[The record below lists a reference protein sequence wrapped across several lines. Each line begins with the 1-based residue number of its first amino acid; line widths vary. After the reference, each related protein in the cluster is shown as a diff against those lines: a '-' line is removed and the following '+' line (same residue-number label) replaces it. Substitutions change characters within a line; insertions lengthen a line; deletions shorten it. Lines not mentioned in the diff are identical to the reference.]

1 MSAATVSAA
10 NYSDT
15 KKPQGIVGYYEEYT
29 APTIATTSLDDVGDR
44 VRLFKVKNGTIIN
57 KLIIGNHDDLDS
69 GGGGALDMDV
79 VLVDDA
85 GDTIL
90 YNAGTAFN
98 AATTTPLIVLPGNIT
113 VVDTVGAAY
122 VGLKVNVAASTAQAG
137 AVPITLGFYP

>member
-1 MSAATVSAA
+1 MAAATVSNA
-10 NYSDT
+10 NYTDT
-15 KKPQGIVGYYEEYT
+15 KKPQGIVGYYEEYVSHT
-29 APTIATTSLDDVGDR
+29 CATTSLDDAGDR
-44 VRLFKVKNGTIIN
+44 VRLFKVKNGTVIN
-57 KLIIGNHDDLDS
+57 KVIVGNHDDLDS
-69 GGGGALDMDV
+69 GAGALDMDV
-79 VLVDDA
+79 VLVDDN

-113 VVDTVGAAY
+113 VVDTAGTAY

>member
-1 MSAATVSAA
+1 MAAATVSNA
-10 NYSDT
+10 NYTDT

-69 GGGGALDMDV
+69 GGGALDMDV
-79 VLVDDA
+79 VLVDDN

-113 VVDTVGAAY
+113 VVDTAGTAY